1 MKALRVPL
9 VLGLAA
15 FFMALAARPL
25 AAQSASTR
33 TVSSPPTA
41 AAPQPSMPAV
51 DLGSFELEPLTVTA
65 PRDKIQN
72 QFAIDPQIN
81 QILLRLLQS
90 RMNARPDSQAALDAS
105 LGNLARIS
113 TLTGYQL
120 KTRYTQLGFLLT
132 EGLAGVTDMELSSA
146 LEAAAQRGT
155 NTQMRAAAMTALA
168 YTHDLRYL
176 PLFQNATNDHNIT
189 ARFGALESMLIMNN
203 PSMQFQVANMARMD
217 LSLPVQIYAAAGQWR
232 MGDIFGR
239 ETLLRLAQNTDWLVR
254 AMSIHYL
261 GEMGGADE
269 YRQILL
275 WLAFEQHPMV
285 RTEMCAALLKLQRF
299 AQ

>member
-1 MKALRVPL
+1 MKSLRL
-9 VLGLAA
+9 LSVLGVAAGLAA
-15 FFMALAARPL
+15 LAASPL
-25 AAQSASTR
+25 AAQQASTQAAAAQQPS
-33 TVSSPPTA
+33 VSPPAQT
-41 AAPQPSMPAV
+41 V

-72 QFAIDPQIN
+72 QIAIDPQIN

-176 PLFQNATNDHNIT
+176 SLFQNATNDHNIT

>member
-1 MKALRVPL
+1 MKALRVPSA
-9 VLGLAA
+9 LGLAA
-15 FFMALAARPL
+15 FCMALAARPL
-25 AAQSASTR
+25 AAQLASTL
-33 TVSSPPTA
+33 TVSA
-41 AAPQPSMPAV
+41 PAV

-189 ARFGALESMLIMNN
+189 VRFGALESMLVMNK
-203 PSMQFQVANMARMD
+203 PSAQFQVANMSRMD
-217 LSLPVQIYAAAGQWR
+217 MSVPVQIYAAAGQWR
-232 MGDIFGR
+232 MGDVFGR